1 MSKNK
6 ILDKKS
12 ETTEV
17 TKIVL
22 NEEDFKQVET
32 IVNEDR
38 KQSLDEMS
46 ILSQALELGDLR
58 AKMGELKGIETV
70 LDILYNHKCNMMDD
84 TYGMDLKLVADW
96 LMIILT
102 RRGYKF

>member
-6 ILDKKS
+6 FWDKKL

-17 TKIVL
+17 TNIVL
-22 NEEDFKQVET
+22 DEEDFKQVET

-38 KQSLDEMS
+38 KQSLDEMT

-70 LDILYNHKCNMMDD
+70 LDILYNYPKNMHDD
-84 TYGMDLKLVADW
+84 AYSIRTDVVADW
-96 LMIILT
+96 LKIILA